1 MKKKKNQLQRK
12 STIKYKN
19 VNFDIYIYMKNNK
32 LVRFYIKF
40 FEVIKYNI

>member
-12 STIKYKN
+12 CTIKYKN
-19 VNFDIYIYMKNNK
+19 VNFDIYMKNNK